1 MSGIVKSKL
10 ERDRVKGRGPGSVAV
25 GRGKVIPYLTLSG
38 LGMNSFLGWDTS
50 QRLLLF
56 RLAATGQS
64 YMTRK
69 LSMPTKCILEICA
82 LNS

>member
-1 MSGIVKSKL
+1 MYDLLLSSGMELYLLL
-10 ERDRVKGRGPGSVAV
+10 E
-25 GRGKVIPYLTLSG
+25 ITFYLTPHLTELIYSFE
-38 LGMNSFLGWDTS
+38 LGMSSFLGWDTS

-69 LSMPTKCILEICA
+69 LSMPTKCISEICA
-82 LNS
+82 QNA

>member
-1 MSGIVKSKL
+1 MYDLLLSSGM
-10 ERDRVKGRGPGSVAV
+10 E
-25 GRGKVIPYLTLSG
+25 G
-38 LGMNSFLGWDTS
+38 LGMSSFLGWDTS

-69 LSMPTKCILEICA
+69 LSMPTKCISEICA
-82 LNS
+82 QNA

>member
-1 MSGIVKSKL
+1 M
-10 ERDRVKGRGPGSVAV
+10 AV

-82 LNS
+82 QNS